1 MAEGFTVSGSV
12 DPTTLYTKQQCIG
25 RRARSPVPGVV
36 LTECRWGQLWKG
48 VQRVCAVCSYM
59 VCAMR

>member
-25 RRARSPVPGVV
+25 RRACAGRV
-36 LTECRWGQLWKG
+36 LGAMLKTSRWW
-48 VQRVCAVCSYM
+48 
-59 VCAMR
+59 